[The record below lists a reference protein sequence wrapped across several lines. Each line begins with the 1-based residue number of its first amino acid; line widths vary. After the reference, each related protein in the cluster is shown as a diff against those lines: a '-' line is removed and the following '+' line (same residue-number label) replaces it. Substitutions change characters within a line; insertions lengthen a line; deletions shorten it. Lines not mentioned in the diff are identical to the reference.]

1 MKYEFKKL
9 GIDDYQLIT
18 KTKTF
23 DFKRNVKDAKEFDSI
38 TARARIKLLKE
49 LSSMGMTK
57 DDLIVKKTDNNGK
70 IIIDESGY
78 NQMEKD
84 AIQEEAMNVFNKLIE
99 EKFGIDFQELYKAIG
114 IDITDDQ
121 SAVKYGLEIEKFSAE
136 LTAILTGKDD
146 KTPSGIKK

>member
-1 MKYEFKKL
+1 MKYEFKKV

-18 KTKTF
+18 KNKTF
-23 DFKRNVKDAKEFDSI
+23 DFKRNVKDAKDFDSI

-57 DDLIVKKTDNNGK
+57 EDLIIKKTDDNGK

-99 EKFGIDFQELYKAIG
+99 EKFGIDFQELYKAVG
-114 IDITDDQ
+114 IDITNNED
-121 SAVKYGLEIEKFSAE
+121 VIKYVSEIEKFSAE

-146 KTPSGIKK
+146 KTPS